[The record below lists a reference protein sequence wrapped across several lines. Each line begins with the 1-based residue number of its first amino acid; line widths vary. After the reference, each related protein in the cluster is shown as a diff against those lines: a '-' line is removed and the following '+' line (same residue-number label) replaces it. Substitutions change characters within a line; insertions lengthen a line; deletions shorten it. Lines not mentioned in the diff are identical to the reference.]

1 MPLKDMFGHC
11 NQCGFVYA
19 RIDTEAWGTN
29 SARRIMCPVCGWTAY
44 EEFQWDGDMSK
55 VIKRSEEKGYGAFR
69 LIPPGGYCGYNAF
82 HEPPSLEVLAALK
95 ELYVDK
101 GWKGY
106 ISLWDDEE
114 GKAYLVIGNPLDK
127 FAVIDKK
134 NIK

>member
-1 MPLKDMFGHC
+1 MPLKGMYKNC

-19 RIDTEAWGTN
+19 RIDTEAWGSN
-29 SARRIMCPVCGWTAY
+29 SSRRIMCPVCGWTAY
-44 EEFQWDGDMSK
+44 EELHWEGDRPE

-82 HEPPSLEVLAALK
+82 HEPPSLEVLATLK
-95 ELYVDK
+95 GLYAEK

-114 GKAYLVIGNPLDK
+114 GKAYLVFGNPLDK
-127 FAVIDKK
+127 FDVIGKK
-134 NIK
+134 KIN